1 VRVCED
7 ILSIMY
13 NASRV
18 VRPVLIGGRIDAVDD
33 DVHVVAVLVDTKVE
47 FVILR
52 EVLSLGLP
60 WPFAGLFSTL
70 RLVYASFRWPG
81 GRVKNYAEPH
91 GIWWMV
97 RGVK

>member
-1 VRVCED
+1 
-7 ILSIMY
+7 MY

-70 RLVYASFRWPG
+70 RLVYACFPVARRESQELCRAAWNLVDG
-81 GRVKNYAEPH
+81 KGR
-91 GIWWMV
+91 
-97 RGVK
+97 